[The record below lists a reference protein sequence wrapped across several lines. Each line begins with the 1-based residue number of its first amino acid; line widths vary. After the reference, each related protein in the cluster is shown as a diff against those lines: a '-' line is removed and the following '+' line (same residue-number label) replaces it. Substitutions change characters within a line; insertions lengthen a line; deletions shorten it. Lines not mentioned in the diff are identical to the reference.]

1 MERTP
6 QAVAPRSA
14 GAIILRD
21 KPKNIGVAR
30 ESPERGVRGEK
41 LEVFSPV
48 CGTAYQK
55 KYDLRTELSQSAL
68 KILVAVYLACG
79 GSYQRSVC
87 MRG

>member
-1 MERTP
+1 MNGKTASGSRP
-6 QAVAPRSA
+6 VNA

-48 CGTAYQK
+48 CGTAFHKKYNLCTEYLQFEIASVQK
-55 KYDLRTELSQSAL
+55 K
-68 KILVAVYLACG
+68 IF
-79 GSYQRSVC
+79 SVNC
-87 MRG
+87 FLHI